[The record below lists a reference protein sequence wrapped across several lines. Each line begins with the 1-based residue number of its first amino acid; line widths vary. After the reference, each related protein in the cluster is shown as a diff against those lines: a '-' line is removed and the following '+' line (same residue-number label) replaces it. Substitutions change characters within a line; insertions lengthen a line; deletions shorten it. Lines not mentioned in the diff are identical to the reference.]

1 MKTFKTSTFA
11 SLLVT
16 ALIAGATI
24 TNPAAA
30 TPETF
35 NYDRQELL
43 TLSGARDV
51 LIRLEATARSVC
63 FAESRYGGQPT
74 AATSACMEDTISRA
88 VAQIDAACLSQV
100 HAGDLHVEPEQSCD
114 AEILTD

>member
-11 SLLVT
+11 SLVAT

-24 TNPAAA
+24 TNPVAAS
-30 TPETF
+30 PQTF
-35 NYDRQELL
+35 SYDLQELQS
-43 TLSGARDV
+43 LSGARDV

-74 AATSACMEDTISRA
+74 AATSICMEDTISRA
-88 VAQIDAACLSQV
+88 VAQIDATCLSQAY
-100 HAGDLHVEPEQSCD
+100 AGDLHVEPEQSCNTELHAD
-114 AEILTD
+114 